1 MKKGSLFGLII
12 VIIIFSIIF
21 IPKISDRILNNKTV
35 SSSRTFDIEK
45 TLVYIIDK
53 EGNLRGRDDDED
65 NLNGRMFGYNS
76 SSVAEIN
83 NKMVDDVKVILA
95 EYRLALKKNNSFRIK

>member
-1 MKKGSLFGLII
+1 MKKSSLFGLII

-45 TLVYIIDK
+45 TLAYIKI
-53 EGNLRGRDDDED
+53 DDEAKKVPD
-65 NLNGRMFGYNS
+65 FLLLN
-76 SSVAEIN
+76 
-83 NKMVDDVKVILA
+83 
-95 EYRLALKKNNSFRIK
+95 